1 MPKNMK
7 KRVSILVP
15 AYNEE
20 EALPLFYTTLC
31 RVIAPLESNYEFE
44 LMFINDG
51 SRDDTLK
58 VLHDLRQKDLRVNY
72 IDMSRNFG
80 KEIGM
85 LAGFDNVTGD
95 CVIIIDADLQ
105 EPPEV
110 IPQMLA
116 KWEEGYDDVY
126 GKRKSR
132 QQGVMKKCSS
142 KLYHR
147 LLDNMSDIDLSH
159 DAGDFRLLDR
169 KCINALSSLRESQR
183 YTKGMYSWI
192 GFNKVPV
199 EYDIHQRVAGVSKW
213 NVRKLMHLAID
224 GITSHSVVPLK
235 MASYM
240 GLVVSCI
247 AFIYLLYIII
257 KSAIYGDPVAGFPT
271 LISVVLFLG
280 GFILLALG
288 IIGEY
293 LGRIF
298 IETKMRPPY
307 FINSINGNKPSNFNK
322 KRKDEC
328 KEDC

>member
-1 MPKNMK
+1 MK
-7 KRVSILVP
+7 KKVSIIVP

-20 EALPLFYTTLC
+20 ESLPIFYGALCNVINPLQAIYD
-31 RVIAPLESNYEFE
+31 FE
-44 LMFINDG
+44 VMFINDG
-51 SRDDTLK
+51 SRDKTLLILRE
-58 VLHDLRQKDLRVNY
+58 LHEKDSRINY

-80 KEIGM
+80 KEVGM

-95 CVIIIDADLQ
+95 CVIIMDADLQ

-110 IPQMLA
+110 IPQMLE

-126 GKRKSR
+126 GKRRSR
-132 QQGVMKKCSS
+132 QQGMMKKFSS

-147 LLDNMSDIDLSH
+147 LLENMSDVDLTH

-169 KCINALSSLRESQR
+169 KCIDALCSLRESQR

-192 GFNKVPV
+192 GFSKAPV
-199 EYDIHQRVAGVSKW
+199 EYDIHQRVAGESKW

-240 GLVVSCI
+240 GLIVSAI
-247 AFIYLLYIII
+247 AFTYLIYIIV
-257 KSAIYGDPVAGFPT
+257 KAAIYGDPVAGFPT
-271 LISVVLFLG
+271 LISVVLLLG

-298 IETKMRPPY
+298 LETKKRPPY
-307 FINSINGNKPSNFNK
+307 FINSINGDKPYNFK
-322 KRKDEC
+322 SKRNENSESC
-328 KEDC
+328 